1 MRQHHPTPKETTMRL
16 PPKKAQ
22 DIAEVIE
29 HLAKHET
36 IYYQG
41 PMDHRPWRCQVI
53 RFLVNRLHPERSKVT
68 IECDRIRFHDLGLI
82 DHLDRFWL
90 HQ

>member
-1 MRQHHPTPKETTMRL
+1 
-16 PPKKAQ
+16 
-22 DIAEVIE
+22 
-29 HLAKHET
+29 
-36 IYYQG
+36 
-41 PMDHRPWRCQVI
+41 VI
-53 RFLVNRLHPERSKVT
+53 RFLVNRLHSERSKVT